1 MVIFEKK
8 CGCRVFSFKVGP
20 YLVADFTDFCFV
32 YWDRKLK
39 VSSCR
44 LLLLVIYQSS
54 QSVLHAQWTNERA
67 AVPSI
72 AISLDGW
79 ASFSVIERTDYVF
92 LRNGIFFCFSTF
104 FLKNVIFGYALLNI
118 EEALLTYLSNLFH
131 LTQIRYHWKFQFV
144 S

>member
-8 CGCRVFSFKVGP
+8 CGCRVFFSFKVGP

-72 AISLDGW
+72 AISLDGR
-79 ASFSVIERTDYVF
+79 ASFFSLIEGTDYVF
-92 LRNGIFFCFSTF
+92 LRNGIFFCFSAYFFF

-118 EEALLTYLSNLFH
+118 EEGPLD
-131 LTQIRYHWKFQFV
+131 LTQ
-144 S
+144 

>member
-72 AISLDGW
+72 AISLDGR

-92 LRNGIFFCFSTF
+92 LRNGIFFFLFFYFFYERNLWICLVEYWRRPSWLISVTFSTWP
-104 FLKNVIFGYALLNI
+104 K
-118 EEALLTYLSNLFH
+118 
-131 LTQIRYHWKFQFV
+131 
-144 S
+144 

>member
-72 AISLDGW
+72 AISLDGR

-104 FLKNVIFGYALLNI
+104 FF
-118 EEALLTYLSNLFH
+118 EERNLWICLVEYWRRPSWLISVTFS
-131 LTQIRYHWKFQFV
+131 TWPK
-144 S
+144 